1 MEKFEPKCTQ
11 KYFRAS
17 MYKKELEKCGV
28 NFEDDNYIYHPKVE
42 EYRTER
48 YVTNNMVHVS
58 AIKLIEDV
66 FIGQERLEKL
76 YGPYNFA
83 ITREL
88 TERELKQCIWQNA
101 IVERSTGTEIKKDI
115 EQYFRRKMSVNKEGK
130 ISGKSGLIE
139 RMQSLGFDFDAFE
152 DDSKKIRLFHL
163 LFYFEHDNNVKLISF
178 LGNPTLENADHSFGG
193 GVTRNGILLRKL
205 KMPIYPIVDETY
217 VKNVAEGLSLVMTHW
232 QEQIKKI
239 RFYVD
244 DSSFINQVSNLDRIA
259 DWLDGYLENIDFNK
273 NGIYC
278 DGVLETFFLK
288 LSQHEYLGNEADLIK
303 IRSKRTHKNIHFPK
317 YRPSECVKMAYKA
330 VPKDIKQL
338 KEYITDNID
347 RLACFVYDKE
357 EVTDKE
363 REVLLKKT
371 AELDA
376 YIKMINAMTQS
387 KKSEYIQEYMIVA
400 ALAEIINPV
409 DEKIENKFYRYKS
422 ADQKKYSA
430 ELKNKKRHIEDAS
443 LLDAF
448 DKSQLAWIDRVNDRF
463 DICLGRGEETELQSR
478 IENNIDRLIIKLLST
493 NNLHDMMYLH
503 NHFKVMT
510 DIFFYSDTEI
520 SEKWNIFTNNI
531 RSVYKDYEITGS
543 AYEIFQFAG
552 MCMNTD
558 IFNEIKNQIINQ
570 ISESIRMGKI
580 IEQQYPIELY
590 DNYIG
595 GKEKCCA
602 VFETNPYEET
612 VTLTMFGFCYYEG
625 EVIVLEQNGINQFKE
640 KRKITF

>member
-1 MEKFEPKCTQ
+1 M
-11 KYFRAS
+11 
-17 MYKKELEKCGV
+17 
-28 NFEDDNYIYHPKVE
+28 
-42 EYRTER
+42 
-48 YVTNNMVHVS
+48 
-58 AIKLIEDV
+58 
-66 FIGQERLEKL
+66 
-76 YGPYNFA
+76 
-83 ITREL
+83 
-88 TERELKQCIWQNA
+88 
-101 IVERSTGTEIKKDI
+101 
-115 EQYFRRKMSVNKEGK
+115 
-130 ISGKSGLIE
+130 
-139 RMQSLGFDFDAFE
+139 
-152 DDSKKIRLFHL
+152 
-163 LFYFEHDNNVKLISF
+163 
-178 LGNPTLENADHSFGG
+178 
-193 GVTRNGILLRKL
+193 
-205 KMPIYPIVDETY
+205 
-217 VKNVAEGLSLVMTHW
+217 
-232 QEQIKKI
+232 
-239 RFYVD
+239 
-244 DSSFINQVSNLDRIA
+244 SNLDRIA
-259 DWLDGYLENIDFNK
+259 DWLDGYLENIDFGK

-288 LSQHEYLGNEADLIK
+288 LSQHEYLGNEMDLIRT
-303 IRSKRTHKNIHFPK
+303 RSKRTHKNIHFPK

-330 VPKDIKQL
+330 VPKDIKKL

-520 SEKWNIFTNNI
+520 SEKWNIFINNI